1 MVKSK
6 RMAEV
11 GEMFSY
17 ISKTYDLLNHVLSFN
32 IDKSWRKTAISYID
46 GNNILDVATGTADV
60 ALAIHKA
67 NPKKNIIGADISIG
81 MLQIAQKKTKGIN
94 NINLICADALSL
106 PFSDNSFDN
115 VIISFGIRNIKN
127 RIQALYEFKRV
138 LKPSGKLLVL
148 EFSKPKNPIINAAY
162 IFYKDY
168 CLPEI
173 AGFFSNNKKAYEYL
187 SKTIRYFPNPE
198 FLSDA
203 MLQVG
208 FRRVDVRLL
217 SFGIACLH
225 IAYKEG

>member
-1 MVKSK
+1 
-6 RMAEV
+6 MAEI

-17 ISKTYDLLNHVLSFN
+17 ISKTYDLLNHILSFN
-32 IDKSWRKTAISYID
+32 IDKAWRKTAISYID
-46 GNNILDVATGTADV
+46 GNNVLDIATGTADV

-67 NPKKNIIGADISIG
+67 DPTKNVIGADISIG
-81 MLQIAQKKTKGIN
+81 MLNIALKKTKGIN
-94 NINLICADALSL
+94 NINLICADALNL
-106 PFSDNSFDN
+106 PFNDNFFDN

-162 IFYKDY
+162 IVYKDY
-168 CLPEI
+168 CLPQI
-173 AGFFSNNKKAYEYL
+173 AGVFSNKTAYEYL
-187 SKTIRYFPNPE
+187 SKTIRYFPNPV

-208 FRRVDVRLL
+208 FKRVNIRML
-217 SFGIACLH
+217 SFGVACLH
-225 IAYKEG
+225 IAHKEG